1 MQDGKSTVCGQEWR
15 ETKKT
20 RNRSQDVEMQKEEG
34 NKQELVEAGGGL
46 GGMNWEIRM
55 DTYKLPHVKQ
65 IARRNLQYTQ
75 GAPLGTL
82 MTYVDGMRSWK

>member
-1 MQDGKSTVCGQEWR
+1 
-15 ETKKT
+15 
-20 RNRSQDVEMQKEEG
+20 MQKEEG

-46 GGMNWEIRM
+46 HGMNWEIRI
-55 DTYKLPHVKQ
+55 DIYKLPCVKQ

-82 MTYVDGMRSWK
+82 MTSMDGMRSWK